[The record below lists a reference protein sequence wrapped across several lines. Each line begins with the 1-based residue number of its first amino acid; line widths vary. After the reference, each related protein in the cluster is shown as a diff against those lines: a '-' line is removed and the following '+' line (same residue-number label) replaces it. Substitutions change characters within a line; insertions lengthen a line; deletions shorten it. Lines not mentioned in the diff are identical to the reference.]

1 MISLLIQPE
10 ALKENKV
17 TKWPHMLTVLT
28 LLSLLAGVLSL
39 PRLHAQEAT
48 QDTTTVSQ
56 MNHTLY
62 LPLVARGTGNPIPA
76 KPMISEF
83 GAEPTNITAG
93 ETATLQWRVS
103 GSASVRIEPDIG
115 IVTGTSVTVSPQ
127 TTITYT
133 LIATNAAGETRAT
146 TTVTVQDGTTP
157 PPDIAGEL
165 IFSRSSTRSADIV
178 VDEQGGI
185 HAIAVRDNP
194 RFDEDP
200 LALIYAYCAPV
211 HLDRCAERDAWDL
224 VELAADSAFAQI
236 ALTPQGQPRILY
248 EEGSGGGDLRLC
260 CLR

>member
-1 MISLLIQPE
+1 MIGLLIQPE

-17 TKWPHMLTVLT
+17 TKWPHMLTVLI

-39 PRLHAQEAT
+39 PRLHAQEPT
-48 QDTTTVSQ
+48 PVSQ

-62 LPLVARGTGNPIPA
+62 LPLVARGPGNPTPA
-76 KPMISEF
+76 KPTISEF
-83 GAEPTNITAG
+83 GSDPVTIQVG
-93 ETATLQWRVS
+93 GTATLQWRVS
-103 GSASVRIEPDIG
+103 NSASVRIEPGIG
-115 IVTGTSVTVSPQ
+115 MVTGTSVTVSPQ
-127 TTITYT
+127 TTTTYT

-146 TTVTVQDGTTP
+146 TTVTVQGGTTP

-200 LALIYAYCAPV
+200 LALIYAYCAPAN
-211 HLDRCAERDAWDL
+211 LDRCAERDAWDL
-224 VELAADSAFAQI
+224 VELADNTNLISTLQ
-236 ALTPQGQPRILY
+236 Q
-248 EEGSGGGDLRLC
+248 SGRA
-260 CLR
+260 RQ